1 MRCTAR
7 RSSCSSGLLS
17 ARYFDFFLLKL
28 LFILFVYSYQLAIM
42 PTPSAFRTVRSTR
55 RTLPSPVCTS
65 SPNPVAEDSL
75 CPVIDDVA
83 ATTANEVKALRSLSH
98 ISAGLDQSVE
108 SCGHL
113 HISLNRWLTSKADPV
128 SLDTSKR
135 WMEMIGDNQN
145 RHTLHK
151 VHGLR
156 DRLSIMEP
164 VFVEASKRGSS
175 ESESWKSE
183 Y

>member
-1 MRCTAR
+1 
-7 RSSCSSGLLS
+7 
-17 ARYFDFFLLKL
+17 
-28 LFILFVYSYQLAIM
+28 M
-42 PTPSAFRTVRSTR
+42 PTPSAFRMMRGKSW
-55 RTLPSPVCTS
+55 TLPSPVCTS
-65 SPNPVAEDSL
+65 SLNPVAEDSL